1 MLIYSPSIKSPLKK
15 KTGSVLGERLQSAR
29 YARATNPL
37 ISRRPAEYAE
47 TRSNLSIPNL
57 KIASAR
63 WAGPWMLPSCAEN
76 PRNIP
81 SDMFI
86 FNLWIF
92 IIGRARSPDKNNPH
106 LVASL
111 CPLTMSSRQ
120 AVQEYICH
128 IYGRQT
134 WPGCPMGSGRTVP
147 FSNFLLYLISCS
159 SINRPTAEADALP

>member
-1 MLIYSPSIKSPLKK
+1 MLIYSPSIKSPLKKK

-37 ISRRPAEYAE
+37 ISRRPAAE

-63 WAGPWMLPSCAEN
+63 WAGPRLLPSCAEN

-106 LVASL
+106 LVASRCL
-111 CPLTMSSRQ
+111 LTMSSRQ

-128 IYGRQT
+128 IYGQANMAR
-134 WPGCPMGSGRTVP
+134 VP
-147 FSNFLLYLISCS
+147 DGFRAEPFRSVIFSFI
-159 SINRPTAEADALP
+159 